1 MTDTSF
7 LFALGRPLSPLYSL
21 AMRLRERGYLSDL
34 FRRHRLPVPV
44 ISVGNLVLGG
54 SGKTPTV
61 AAICRH
67 LVAMGEKPAVIS
79 RGYGGRAKAAVNV
92 VSDGETIFLDA
103 QAAGDEP
110 YMLAAMLPGVA
121 VLTGRKRILP
131 CERAVAMGHTVLVLD
146 DGFQHLAVRRDL
158 DLVLFNATTLA
169 GNSRVFPGG
178 ELREPVAALR
188 RASAFILTGVDTRNR
203 ERAGRFAGL
212 LAERFPG
219 KTVFQS
225 EHVLHKFVDQRGQT
239 VAELPL
245 PAPLLAVSAIAHP
258 ERFHHLLADAGVALA
273 GHLNFLD
280 HHHYPPDA
288 IFRIAREVKKRGAA
302 GLIVTEKDRVK
313 LAERDLPCPLFA
325 ARITALLPPELLA
338 MVDAAVAAFPR

>member
-7 LFALGRPLSPLYSL
+7 FFTLGRPFSPIYAL
-21 AMRLRERGYLSDL
+21 AMRLCERCYLANL
-34 FRRHRLPVPV
+34 FHRYRPPVPV

-61 AAICRH
+61 AAICAH
-67 LVAMGEKPAVIS
+67 LLAMGEKPAVIS

-92 VSDGETIFLDA
+92 VSDGETIFLGA
-103 QAAGDEP
+103 GAAGDEP

-121 VLTGRKRILP
+121 VLTGRKRMLP
-131 CERAVAMGHTVLVLD
+131 CQRAVDMGRTVLVLD
-146 DGFQHLAVRRDL
+146 DGFQHLAVQRDL
-158 DLVLFNATTLA
+158 DLVLFNATSLA

-188 RASAFILTGVDTRNR
+188 RASAFILTGVDARNR
-203 ERAGRFAGL
+203 ERSGRFAAL

-219 KTVFQS
+219 KPLFQT
-225 EHVLHKFVDQRGQT
+225 EHILATFTDRRGQT
-239 VAELPL
+239 VSPPL
-245 PAPLLAVSAIAHP
+245 MPLLAVSAIAHP
-258 ERFHHLLADAGVALA
+258 ERFHYLLDDAGLTLA

-280 HHHYPPDA
+280 HHRYPPDT
-288 IFRIAREVKKRGAA
+288 IERIAREVKKRGAA
-302 GLIVTEKDRVK
+302 ALIVTEKDRVK

-325 ARITALLPPELLA
+325 ARISAVLPPELLA
-338 MVDAAVAAFPR
+338 LVDATVAAFPR